1 VSDDN
6 AQPNSPFTSRGFI
19 TAAIIV
25 GVIVLAA
32 VIVLVTTLTSPH
44 DPIAQPTSTPSSP
57 VASGTDKSVCGLSGF
72 ETQSSLTDAPKTKWE
87 LVGTV
92 AAPTDP
98 KGAGPGKVAND
109 GLRTCFSHTAQGALF
124 AIVNYFALSS
134 DARTLPLIP
143 ELIEPGPG
151 FDAAQKN
158 AEADTPSNTRVQV
171 AGFKVNSYTSGE
183 AVIDVAWTVTSS
195 GNQLISL
202 PMVMHWVA
210 GDWKVSLT
218 DTGQLPFTSAPLQ
231 SLGGYTPWA
240 GV

>member
-57 VASGTDKSVCGLSGF
+57 VASGTDKSVCGLPGF

-98 KGAGPGKVAND
+98 KGAGPGKVESD
-109 GLRTCFSHTAQGALF
+109 GFRSCFAHTATGALY
-124 AIVNYFALSS
+124 AAVNFLALGT
-134 DARTLPLIP
+134 DGTLRPRLT
-143 ELIEPGPG
+143 ELVANGPG
-151 FDAAQKN
+151 KDAIANSN
-158 AEADTPSNTRVQV
+158 AAGSSSSARAQV
-171 AGFKVNSYTSGE
+171 AGFK
-183 AVIDVAWTVTSS
+183 IDTYDSKSATVDLVLNYSTGS
-195 GNQLISL
+195 LVSL
-202 PMVMHWVA
+202 PVKLVWED
-210 GDWKVSLT
+210 GDWKLVLT
-218 DTGQLPFTSAPLQ
+218 DTGELPLKPAQLQ
-231 SLGGYTPWA
+231 SLGGYIPWA
-240 GV
+240 GA